1 MNDGWSE
8 DLRRDNERLKK
19 EPEIQRD
26 VVRSF
31 KADGT
36 LLSWCGGEGKEEG
49 VNERSYNA
57 EEKEGMM
64 EGDGKGENDKK
75 EEEDIKRKEEED
87 IKRKE
92 EVNDRKKEEVN
103 DRKKEEQSDRKKKKA
118 ERKKEEEL
126 RELRESVEEMQKKND
141 KLESDWMQA
150 HAVERKKS
158 EVIAE
163 VQGQLACAQAQV
175 DEVV

>member
-1 MNDGWSE
+1 MNDGWSD

-36 LLSWCGGEGKEEG
+36 LLSGCGGEGKEEG

-64 EGDGKGENDKK
+64 EGDGKEENDK
-75 EEEDIKRKEEED
+75 KEEED